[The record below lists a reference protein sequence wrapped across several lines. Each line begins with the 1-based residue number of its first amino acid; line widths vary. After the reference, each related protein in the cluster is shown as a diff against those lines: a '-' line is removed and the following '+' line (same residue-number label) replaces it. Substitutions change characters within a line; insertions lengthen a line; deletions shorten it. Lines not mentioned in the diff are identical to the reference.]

1 MCCVL
6 LIHPYII
13 KEIHSGRAKVRVRVK
28 WLVLVKIYGNKPR
41 KLLNRMRVNKDVKI
55 KALFLFKGPNRVLN
69 SLNKIN
75 NILFQIK
82 EMREGKNQKE

>member
-1 MCCVL
+1 
-6 LIHPYII
+6 
-13 KEIHSGRAKVRVRVK
+13 
-28 WLVLVKIYGNKPR
+28 
-41 KLLNRMRVNKDVKI
+41 MRVNKDVKI

-82 EMREGKNQKE
+82 EIREGKNQKE